1 MDRRAFL
8 GVLAT
13 ALGST
18 AVLGAAATPA
28 ASASD
33 KPQSAQKAFLRFV
46 DRMDCRRVAPQPLV
60 DPSQEANG
68 GLMYGVTE
76 HAAFGGAGIAVIQ
89 RCSRISDLPEK
100 GRFGVLPE
108 FTVGG
113 IAHPNPPTKS
123 AGLAMLISF
132 LTREAGLP
140 LKRLSFTTTR
150 LSKADLALLDSLGI
164 TRITLRDVR
173 DAKDLGDG
181 SGWFTSP
188 ISGFSA
194 ATTSVEFTRA
204 GRTVELGE
212 AISTACCV
220 GLERLQWAMGSP
232 VTTWA
237 QVLPSTLASLREQ
250 DGGTEVPGYA
260 ILAASA

>member
-18 AVLGAAATPA
+18 AVLGAAASDA

-33 KPQSAQKAFLRFV
+33 APPSAQKAFLRFV
-46 DRMDCRRVAPQPLV
+46 DRMECRRVAPQPLV
-60 DPSQEANG
+60 DPSQAANG

-89 RCSRISDLPEK
+89 RCARIADLPEK

-108 FTVGG
+108 FTVAG
-113 IAHPNPPTKS
+113 IAHPSPPSKS

-150 LSKADLALLDSLGI
+150 LSKEDLALLESLGI
-164 TRITLRDVR
+164 TRIRLRDVR
-173 DAKDLGDG
+173 EAKDLGDG

-212 AISTACCV
+212 AIATACCV
-220 GLERLQWAMGSP
+220 GLERLQWAMGGSMK
-232 VTTWA
+232 TWRQA
-237 QVLPSTLASLREQ
+237 LPATLAAIQEQ
-250 DGGTEVPGYA
+250 SGDAGVPAYA